1 MLGIIEAPPQKRE
14 RGVGGKGNFFVLLC
28 FFSSRFPFQK
38 VSFQSFGKTFP
49 KWKVSSFTREEE
61 PTTHP
66 NIISY
71 SSQLFILKIHAC
83 YKSIAYYMLINC
95 KNKVYNLL

>member
-1 MLGIIEAPPQKRE
+1 MPRIIQAPPQKRE
-14 RGVGGKGNFFVLLC
+14 RGVGGKGNFFGLLC

-49 KWKVSSFTREEE
+49 KRKVSSFTREEE

-71 SSQLFILKIHAC
+71 FSQLFILKISAC

-95 KNKVYNLL
+95 KI